1 MTEESVR
8 RGERTH
14 AAIIEAAH
22 ELFVQQGY
30 HGTSMR
36 QIAAKAGLALGGL
49 YNHFPSKEE
58 VFKEVFLEY
67 HPYHEVL
74 PVMMEARGE
83 NIEQFVRDAFA
94 RVVDTLNNNPGFMSL
109 MFIENVEFNGAH
121 MRALFQ
127 ALQPQAFSIIQS
139 IQHTNRDQ
147 MRDIPPFIIIRTFL
161 GMMIAYYV
169 TEMVLVPAAPA
180 EFQQDALHYFEN
192 IYLYG
197 ILKPTEPGA
206 HGKEA

>member
-1 MTEESVR
+1 MSEESVR
-8 RGERTH
+8 RGEHTR
-14 AAIIEAAH
+14 AAIVKAAH

-74 PVMMEARGE
+74 PIMMEARGE

-94 RVVDTLNNNPGFMSL
+94 RVVEVLNNRPGFMNL
-109 MFIENVEFNGAH
+109 MFIETVEFNGAH
-121 MRALFQ
+121 MRELFQ
-127 ALQPQAFSIIQS
+127 ALLPQAFLIIQS
-139 IQHTNRDQ
+139 IQQTNREQ
-147 MRDIPPFIIIRTFL
+147 MRDIPPFVIIRTFL
-161 GMMIAYYV
+161 GMMIAYYI
-169 TEMVLVPAAPA
+169 TEMVLAPAAPA
-180 EFQQDALHYFEN
+180 EYYQEARHYFES

-197 ILKPTEPGA
+197 ILKQPEPGA
-206 HGKEA
+206 PCKEA

>member
-1 MTEESVR
+1 MPEETVR
-8 RGERTH
+8 RGERTR
-14 AAIIEAAH
+14 AAIVEAAH

-36 QIAAKAGLALGGL
+36 QIATKAGLALGGL

-94 RVVDTLNNNPGFMSL
+94 RVIEVLNNRPGFMNL
-109 MFIENVEFNGAH
+109 MFIETVEFNGAH
-121 MRALFQ
+121 MRELFQ
-127 ALQPQAFSIIQS
+127 ALLPQAFLIIQS

-161 GMMIAYYV
+161 GMMIAYYI
-169 TEMVLVPAAPA
+169 TEMVLAPAAPA
-180 EFQQDALHYFEN
+180 EFYQEARPYFES

-197 ILKPTEPGA
+197 ILKQTEPGA
-206 HGKEA
+206 PGTEA